1 MTEGAPYR
9 SAAFDPVAHDLSQ
22 ITSGE
27 SDLDAWLRDHAAA
40 AARARVAQTFVW
52 TESDGARVLAYY
64 AISAHAVPRVEAPSR
79 IARGVPNPVPAALLV
94 KLALDR
100 SCTASASVTCCW
112 PTHSIESSPLVNQA
126 RPYGPL
132 SSTPPL
138 TGEVR
143 SIRASDSFRPLAGP
157 IA

>member
-1 MTEGAPYR
+1 MTERAPYR

-22 ITSGE
+22 FTSGE
-27 SDLDAWLRDHAAA
+27 ADLDAWLRDHAAA

-52 TESDGARVLAYY
+52 TESDSARVLAYY

-79 IARGVPNPVPAALLV
+79 IARVCPIRFPRHYSSNSPWIDP
-94 KLALDR
+94 
-100 SCTASASVTCCW
+100 CMASASVTCCW
-112 PTHSIESSPLVNQA
+112 PTHSNASSPRVKPA

-132 SSTPPL
+132 PSTPPL
-138 TGEVR
+138 TGDVR
-143 SIRASDSFRPLAGP
+143 SIRASDSFPPLAGP